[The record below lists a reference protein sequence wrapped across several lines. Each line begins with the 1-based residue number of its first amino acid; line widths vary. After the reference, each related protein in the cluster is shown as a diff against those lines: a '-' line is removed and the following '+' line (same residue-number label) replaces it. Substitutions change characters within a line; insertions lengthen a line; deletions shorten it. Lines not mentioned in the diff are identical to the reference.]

1 MERKRYYV
9 NIGTHEIPQI
19 PYDNNNIF
27 TIYETEKE
35 ITILRYKMDYM
46 HVVAIRSFFR
56 AHVPFMAY
64 HKYKSKDDYDLGL
77 NEALQLIYGLGDEQT
92 KAHIESMN
100 VLKNDYM

>member
-9 NIGTHEIPQI
+9 NVGTHEISQI
-19 PYDNNNIF
+19 PYGNNSIF
-27 TIYETEKE
+27 TIYATDEE
-35 ITILRYKMDYM
+35 ISILRAKMDNM
-46 HVVAIRSFFR
+46 HGAGIRSFFR
-56 AHVPFMAY
+56 AHVPILAY
-64 HKYKSKDDYDLGL
+64 HKDKSNDDYDFGL